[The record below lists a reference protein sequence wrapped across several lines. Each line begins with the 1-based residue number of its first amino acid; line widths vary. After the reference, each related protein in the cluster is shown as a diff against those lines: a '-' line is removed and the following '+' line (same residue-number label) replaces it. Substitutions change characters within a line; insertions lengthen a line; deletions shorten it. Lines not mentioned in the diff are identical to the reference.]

1 MMDINLITEILSN
14 KISKENILQK
24 QLMKDYTTFRVGGPA
39 DLIVKPSTIEEVQ
52 FVVTTCKENNVPFY
66 VIGNGSNLLV
76 DDLGFRGV
84 IIQIYKNLADVTVS
98 GNVVTAQAG
107 ALLSKIATKAA
118 AEELTGF
125 EFAHGIPGTL
135 GGAVTMNAGA
145 YGGEIKDVI
154 VSSKVMDQDGNV
166 FELNRQQLELG
177 YRKSI
182 IEAKGL
188 IVLEATLN
196 LQKGNKEEI
205 LAAMKDFNGRRRD
218 KQPLDKPSAGS
229 TFKRPIPKEG
239 EGQLYAG
246 KLIEDAGLRG
256 FRIGGAAVS
265 DKHCGFVVNEGGA
278 TFEDLTKLIKHVQ
291 STVNTKFG
299 VYLET
304 EVKIIK
310 NQDR

>member
-1 MMDINLITEILSN
+1 MMDINLIIEILSQ
-14 KISKENILQK
+14 KILKENILANEP
-24 QLMKDYTTFRVGGPA
+24 MKKYTTFRVGGPA
-39 DLIVKPSTIEEVQ
+39 DIIVKPSTIEEIQ
-52 FVVTTCKENNVPFY
+52 FVVATCKENGVPYY
-66 VIGNGSNLLV
+66 VMGNGSNLLV

-84 IIQIYKNLADVTVS
+84 IIQVYKNLGEVTIS
-98 GNVVTAQAG
+98 GNTVTAQAG

-118 AEELTGF
+118 EEELTGF

-154 VSSKVMDQDGNV
+154 VSAKVMNQDGKV
-166 FELNRQQLELG
+166 YELSREELELG

-182 IEAKGL
+182 VEKEGL
-188 IVLEATLN
+188 IVLEATLS
-196 LQKGNKEEI
+196 LQKGDKEAI

-229 TFKRPIPKEG
+229 TFKRPMPKEG
-239 EGQLYAG
+239 EAQLYAG
-246 KLIEDAGLRG
+246 KLIEDSGLRG

-265 DKHCGFVVNEGGA
+265 DKHCGFVVNEGNA
-278 TFEDLTKLIKHVQ
+278 TFKELTELIKYVQ
-291 STVNTKFG
+291 DTVKAKFG

-310 NQDR
+310 N

>member
-1 MMDINLITEILSN
+1 MMDINLIIEILSQ
-14 KISKENILQK
+14 KILKENILANEP
-24 QLMKDYTTFRVGGPA
+24 MKKYTTFRVGGPA
-39 DLIVKPSTIEEVQ
+39 DIMVKPSTIEEIQ
-52 FVVTTCKENNVPFY
+52 FVVATCKENGVPYY
-66 VIGNGSNLLV
+66 VMGNGSNLLV

-84 IIQIYKNLADVTVS
+84 IIQVYKNLGEVTIS
-98 GNVVTAQAG
+98 GNTVTAQAG

-118 AEELTGF
+118 EEELTGF

-154 VSSKVMDQDGNV
+154 VSAKVMNQDGKV
-166 FELNRQQLELG
+166 YELSREELELG

-182 IEAKGL
+182 VEKEGL
-188 IVLEATLN
+188 IVLEATLS
-196 LQKGNKEEI
+196 LQKGDKEAI

-229 TFKRPIPKEG
+229 TFKRPMPKEG
-239 EGQLYAG
+239 EAQLYAG
-246 KLIEDAGLRG
+246 KLIEDSGLRG

-265 DKHCGFVVNEGGA
+265 DKHCGFVVNEGNA
-278 TFEDLTKLIKHVQ
+278 TFKELTELIKYVQ
-291 STVNTKFG
+291 DTVKAKFG

-310 NQDR
+310 N

>member
-1 MMDINLITEILSN
+1 MMDINLITDILLN
-14 KISKENILQK
+14 KISKENILK
-24 QLMKDYTTFRVGGPA
+24 NEPMKKYTTFRVGGPA
-39 DLIVKPSTIEEVQ
+39 DVIVKPSTIEELQFTVQ
-52 FVVTTCKENNVPFY
+52 TCKQNNVPFY

-84 IIQIYKNLADVTVS
+84 IIQVYKNLADVSVS
-98 GNVVTAQAG
+98 GTTITAQAG
-107 ALLSKIATKAA
+107 ALLSKVATKAA
-118 AEELTGF
+118 EEELTGF

-154 VSSKVMDQDGNV
+154 VSAKVMNQDGEIY
-166 FELNRQQLELG
+166 ELSRDELKLG

-182 IEAKGL
+182 VEEEGL
-188 IVLEATLN
+188 IVLEATLDFI
-196 LQKGNKEEI
+196 KGEKEAI

-229 TFKRPIPKEG
+229 TFKRPMPKEG
-239 EGQLYAG
+239 GGQLYAG
-246 KLIEDAGLRG
+246 KLIEDSGLRG
-256 FRIGGAAVS
+256 FRMGGAAVS

-278 TFEDLTKLIKHVQ
+278 TFKELMKLIKHVQ
-291 STVNTKFG
+291 STVSDKFG
-299 VYLET
+299 VHLET
-304 EVKIIK
+304 EVKIIR

>member
-1 MMDINLITEILSN
+1 MDINLITEILSQ
-14 KISKENILQK
+14 KILKENILINEP
-24 QLMKDYTTFRVGGPA
+24 MKKYTTFRVGGPA
-39 DLIVKPSTIEEVQ
+39 DILVKPNTIEEVQ
-52 FVVTTCKENNVPFY
+52 YVVATCKENKVPY
-66 VIGNGSNLLV
+66 YIIGNGSNLLV

-84 IIQIYKNLADVTVS
+84 IIQIYKNLSDIVVEDGTVK
-98 GNVVTAQAG
+98 AQAG

-118 AEELTGF
+118 DEELTGF

-154 VSSKVMDQDGNV
+154 VSAKVMDQDGKIY
-166 FELNRQQLELG
+166 ELSKEALELG

-182 IEAKGL
+182 VQKEGL
-188 IVLEATLN
+188 VVLEATLD
-196 LQKGNKEEI
+196 LEKGNKEEI
-205 LAAMKDFNGRRRD
+205 LAAIKDFNGRRRD

-229 TFKRPIPKEG
+229 TFKRPVPKEG
-239 EGQLYAG
+239 EVQLYAG
-246 KLIEDAGLRG
+246 KLIEDSGLRG

-278 TFEDLTKLIKHVQ
+278 TFEDLMKLIKHVQ
-291 STVNTKFG
+291 NTVQSKFG

-310 NQDR
+310 N

>member
-1 MMDINLITEILSN
+1 MDINLITEILSQ
-14 KISKENILQK
+14 KILKENILINEP
-24 QLMKDYTTFRVGGPA
+24 MKKYTTFRVGGPA
-39 DLIVKPSTIEEVQ
+39 DILVKPSTIEEVQ
-52 FVVTTCKENNVPFY
+52 YVVATCKENKVPY
-66 VIGNGSNLLV
+66 YIIGNGSNLLV

-84 IIQIYKNLADVTVS
+84 IVQIYKNLSDIVVEDSTVK
-98 GNVVTAQAG
+98 AQAG

-118 AEELTGF
+118 DEELAGF

-154 VSSKVMDQDGNV
+154 VSAKVMDQDGKIY
-166 FELNRQQLELG
+166 ELSKEALELG

-182 IEAKGL
+182 VQKEGL
-188 IVLEATLN
+188 VVLEATLD
-196 LQKGNKEEI
+196 LEKGNKEEI
-205 LAAMKDFNGRRRD
+205 LAAIKDFNGRRRD

-229 TFKRPIPKEG
+229 TFKRPVPKEG
-239 EGQLYAG
+239 EAQLYAG
-246 KLIEDAGLRG
+246 KLIEDSGLRG

-278 TFEDLTKLIKHVQ
+278 TFEDLMKLIKHVQ
-291 STVNTKFG
+291 DTVQSKFG

-310 NQDR
+310 N

>member
-1 MMDINLITEILSN
+1 MDINLMTEILSH
-14 KISKENILQK
+14 KISQENIL
-24 QLMKDYTTFRVGGPA
+24 LNEPMKNYTTFRVGGPA
-39 DLIVKPSTIEEVQ
+39 DILVKPSTIEEVQ
-52 FVVTTCKENNVPFY
+52 FVVAACKQNNVPFY

-84 IIQIYKNLADVTVS
+84 IIQIYKNLAEVTVS
-98 GNVVTAQAG
+98 GECITAQAG
-107 ALLSKIATKAA
+107 ALLSKVATKAA
-118 AEELTGF
+118 QEELTGF

-154 VSSKVMDQDGNV
+154 VSSKVMNQEGKV
-166 FELNRQQLELG
+166 YELSHDELELG

-182 IEAKGL
+182 VEKEGL
-188 IVLEATLN
+188 IVLEATIQ

-229 TFKRPIPKEG
+229 TFKRPTPKEG
-239 EGQLYAG
+239 EAQLYAG

-256 FRIGGAAVS
+256 YRMGGAAVS
-265 DKHCGFVVNEGGA
+265 DKHCGFVVNEGEA
-278 TFEDLTKLIKHVQ
+278 TFEEITQLIKHVQ
-291 STVNTKFG
+291 DTVNAKFG

-310 NQDR
+310 N

>member
-1 MMDINLITEILSN
+1 MDINLITEILSR
-14 KISKENILQK
+14 KILKENILINEP
-24 QLMKDYTTFRVGGPA
+24 MKKYTTFRVGGPA
-39 DLIVKPSTIEEVQ
+39 DIIVKPSAIEEIQ
-52 FVVTTCKENNVPFY
+52 YIVVACKENNVPY
-66 VIGNGSNLLV
+66 YIIGNGSNLLV

-84 IIQIYKNLADVTVS
+84 IIQVYKNLSDVVIEGTTVR
-98 GNVVTAQAG
+98 AQAG

-118 AEELTGF
+118 DESLTGF

-154 VSSKVMDQDGNV
+154 VSAKVMNQDGKV
-166 FELNRQQLELG
+166 YELSKESLELG

-182 IEAKGL
+182 IEKEGL
-188 IVLEATLN
+188 IVLEVTLD
-196 LQKGNKEEI
+196 LAKGKKEEI
-205 LAAMKDFNGRRRD
+205 LATIKDFNGRRRD

-229 TFKRPIPKEG
+229 TFKRPVPKEG
-239 EGQLYAG
+239 EMQLYAG
-246 KLIEDAGLRG
+246 KLIEDSGLRG

-278 TFEDLTKLIKHVQ
+278 TFEELTKLIKHVQ
-291 STVNTKFG
+291 DTVQSKFG

-304 EVKIIK
+304 EVKVIK
-310 NQDR
+310 N